1 MSALLQQA
9 YLQACLAELEALKPG
24 NVHVFADGHG
34 MVVQDFIHSAEVSAP
49 ALCDD
54 QLFGSRTLGQR
65 ILHALQATHA
75 KVGCNTN
82 LGMILLAAPVVQAC
96 LQYPE
101 QPLKASLQ
109 QVLQHTTVDDAAQVY
124 AGIRLVSPA
133 GMGQRDEHDVTQAP
147 QITLL
152 AAMQLASAHD
162 MVARQYVDG
171 YASIFSVAMPL
182 YNDCEQRWQR
192 PAWAL
197 TAVYLHWL
205 STLADS
211 HIARKYGEAKAAEI
225 QQAASVH
232 FQAFITQEN
241 PKHYLPELL
250 KWDQSLKQARINPGT
265 SADLTVITAMLTSL
279 SKSLPAAFA

>member
-34 MVVQDFIHSAEVSAP
+34 MDVQDFIHSAEVSAP

-54 QLFGSRTLGQR
+54 RLFGSRTLGQR
-65 ILHALQATHA
+65 ILQALQATHA

-101 QPLKASLQ
+101 QPLKTSLQ
-109 QVLQHTTVDDAAQVY
+109 HVLQHTTVDDAAQVY

-152 AAMQLASAHD
+152 AAMQLASTHD

-171 YASIFSVAMPL
+171 YASIFSVAIPL
-182 YNDCEQRWQR
+182 YQDCDQRWQR

-205 STLADS
+205 STLPDS

-250 KWDQSLKQARINPGT
+250 KWDQSLKQAGINPGT